1 MHESKW
7 QTRWMSSSGIIHQAA
22 VLSSSAWRWA
32 LKTSSYKSNEWF
44 ILFEVWFIV
53 KIIIQLSWDLVIM
66 FVSHDPD
73 LQSAWVYMNW
83 AVTFIIII
91 QAQECTVSS
100 MANSCQVLF
109 PPLFYSLLGI
119 SEGRSLGNYDFSV
132 FKGQSPIVK
141 FFSVLLGWKERE
153 RDWLCPLSLTIRRT
167 KALGTPCEPERRDHL
182 EHCQNDRVML

>member
-1 MHESKW
+1 MLSTGATLCSAPPYCARLCAAAFIKKKRVFLQELTCRLHESKW

-91 QAQECTVSS
+91 QAQECTVPYLLWQIVAKSS
-100 MANSCQVLF
+100 F
-109 PPLFYSLLGI
+109 LL
-119 SEGRSLGNYDFSV
+119 SS
-132 FKGQSPIVK
+132 
-141 FFSVLLGWKERE
+141 
-153 RDWLCPLSLTIRRT
+153 T
-167 KALGTPCEPERRDHL
+167 
-182 EHCQNDRVML
+182 HC